1 MKKITITLILASSMG
16 FATDISGTVSG
27 TWGIDDSPYYVV
39 GNTTVSS
46 GQTLTIEPG
55 VEIVFNGNYC
65 LQVNGTLSCVGT
77 SDNKIYFHGA
87 GDTPQGSISFDE
99 AETAPVLTH
108 CRIENLDDRVFI
120 DDFED
125 GLWDDVWDAT
135 IESSGGATG
144 SVEIANN
151 GANGS
156 DSCLF
161 VRGYESDTYVISE
174 AVTVSSIC
182 KISFNLRTTTD
193 PFCYVEVYWRKN
205 GDEWVAIFSEGGN
218 SYDTTPW
225 RYYSFDISE
234 SVSLGDQVEL
244 RFFSNIYNTNNDRD
258 NADAYWDNVAIGTGG
273 AIVSNETVNISNTA
287 ISNNSGYG
295 IYSKDNIILTNTGVS
310 NSGGYGIYSKSGD
323 ITLTGSYV
331 KGSGGYGIFADDGN
345 LTLKN
350 SYVANNGAQGVYTS
364 MVLDLDYAVIAYN
377 AEEGIQLESNQFST
391 IDNSI
396 LWHNDNDDHQQ
407 ISLSNGIVNTTYS
420 NVQGSSSFGI
430 NGYDDGQFVWGAGC
444 IESNPVFTDSSGTLS
459 ANSPCVDAAAPW
471 QHDANMPPG
480 LGTIVAD
487 MGAYGGPNNTVWGGT
502 AIPDG
507 EPVIDHIV
515 DLPADQGGTVGI
527 QYSASIFD
535 YGHTGY
541 DITSYSFWREL
552 DVGRSGVRS
561 QISAFPQGP
570 YFVTSRDN
578 YWEQIGT
585 MDAQGFENYGYSAA
599 TLADSSADGIF
610 WSKHL
615 VVAHTPDDNI
625 FFVSDPDSGYSVDNI
640 PPTPPNALFGTFD
653 DGTLTASWED
663 EINPDIL
670 HYDVYRNGSSFLETA
685 EPEFTDD
692 TFDLGDSAVFTIRG
706 VDIHDNTGEFSDPF
720 TATYG
725 TKGDVTWDG
734 IINILDVT
742 KILYIILFPDEE
754 VTDEEFWAGNY
765 NSDEGIDVVD
775 VTPVVDIILGGL
787 LSNMENSGGETM
799 VYLQDNTL
807 MLTSYRP
814 ITGIQVLLSDN
825 TTVSNLTSLS
835 MAAEAN
841 KVLVYTLTG
850 DVLQGVDI
858 PVLTLGSDAVI
869 EDIILVDNLG
879 QRVSSVLEI
888 VEEDL
893 IPDEFAI
900 HQNYPNPFNPSTLI
914 KLDVNKPMHSKISV
928 YDIMGREVNVLVDE
942 KLQPGYHQFI
952 WDGTDSKGIK
962 AGSGLYFILVQTPEV
977 TRTMKATL
985 LR

>member
-27 TWGIDDSPYYVV
+27 TWDIDGSPYFVV

-46 GQTLTIEPG
+46 GATLTIEPG
-55 VEIVFNGNYC
+55 VEVIFSGSYTLTVNDGSSMIS
-65 LQVNGTLSCVGT
+65 NGTSE
-77 SDNKIYFHGA
+77 NEIYFHGEDNTEQGNIIFSSA
-87 GDTPQGSISFDE
+87 GGAVFS
-99 AETAPVLTH
+99 H
-108 CRIENLDDRVFI
+108 CRIENLYVENFS
-120 DDFED
+120 DDFNS
-125 GLWDDVWDAT
+125 GFNDDWWDAGGGQNANVSNNQLQL
-135 IESSGGATG
+135 IGVNSSAWAET
-144 SVEIANN
+144 ENI
-151 GANGS
+151 
-156 DSCLF
+156 
-161 VRGYESDTYVISE
+161 
-174 AVTVSSIC
+174 TVSDIC
-182 KISFNLRTTTD
+182 IISLDFRVAYSEDNCRTYFYWNL
-193 PFCYVEVYWRKN
+193 N
-205 GDEWVAIFSEGGN
+205 GGDWITLYNTSSDQEYPWTHIEW
-218 SYDTTPW
+218 
-225 RYYSFDISE
+225 DISE
-234 SVSLGDQVEL
+234 YVSAGDQIQL
-244 RFFSNIYNTNNDRD
+244 RLVSQISSSSD
-258 NADAYWDNVAIGTGG
+258 NSDQQYSYFDNVLICPPG
-273 AIVSNETVNISNTA
+273 AISATGAVTLYNSQVSDSRR
-287 ISNNSGYG
+287 G
-295 IYSKDNIILTNTGVS
+295 INAA
-310 NSGGYGIYSKSGD
+310 GD
-323 ITLTGSYV
+323 VTLTSSHVTDNSEIGVNAAGDVTLTSSHV
-331 KGSGGYGIFADDGN
+331 TDNSDGIVAAGDVTLLQSFVNNNESTGITTNGA
-345 LTLKN
+345 LTLD
-350 SYVANNGAQGVYTS
+350 YVV
-364 MVLDLDYAVIAYN
+364 VAYN
-377 AEEGIQLESNQFST
+377 GDKGIEITGNDFST
-391 IDNSI
+391 LDNSI

-407 ISLSNGIVNTTYS
+407 ISLSNGIVNTNYS
-420 NVQGSSSFGI
+420 NVQGVSSFGVT
-430 NGYDDGQFVWGAGC
+430 GDGQFVWGAGC

-507 EPVIDHIV
+507 EPIIDHIV

-640 PPTPPNALFGTFD
+640 PPTPPNVLSGTFD

-893 IPDEFAI
+893 IPDEFAV

-914 KLDVNKPMHSKISV
+914 KLDVNKPMHSKVSI
-928 YDIMGREVNVLVDE
+928 YDLMGRELNVLVDE

>member
-1 MKKITITLILASSMG
+1 
-16 FATDISGTVSG
+16 
-27 TWGIDDSPYYVV
+27 
-39 GNTTVSS
+39 
-46 GQTLTIEPG
+46 
-55 VEIVFNGNYC
+55 
-65 LQVNGTLSCVGT
+65 
-77 SDNKIYFHGA
+77 
-87 GDTPQGSISFDE
+87 
-99 AETAPVLTH
+99 
-108 CRIENLDDRVFI
+108 
-120 DDFED
+120 
-125 GLWDDVWDAT
+125 
-135 IESSGGATG
+135 
-144 SVEIANN
+144 
-151 GANGS
+151 
-156 DSCLF
+156 
-161 VRGYESDTYVISE
+161 
-174 AVTVSSIC
+174 
-182 KISFNLRTTTD
+182 
-193 PFCYVEVYWRKN
+193 
-205 GDEWVAIFSEGGN
+205 
-218 SYDTTPW
+218 
-225 RYYSFDISE
+225 
-234 SVSLGDQVEL
+234 
-244 RFFSNIYNTNNDRD
+244 
-258 NADAYWDNVAIGTGG
+258 
-273 AIVSNETVNISNTA
+273 
-287 ISNNSGYG
+287 
-295 IYSKDNIILTNTGVS
+295 
-310 NSGGYGIYSKSGD
+310 
-323 ITLTGSYV
+323 
-331 KGSGGYGIFADDGN
+331 
-345 LTLKN
+345 
-350 SYVANNGAQGVYTS
+350 
-364 MVLDLDYAVIAYN
+364 
-377 AEEGIQLESNQFST
+377 
-391 IDNSI
+391 
-396 LWHNDNDDHQQ
+396 
-407 ISLSNGIVNTTYS
+407 
-420 NVQGSSSFGI
+420 
-430 NGYDDGQFVWGAGC
+430 
-444 IESNPVFTDSSGTLS
+444 
-459 ANSPCVDAAAPW
+459 
-471 QHDANMPPG
+471 
-480 LGTIVAD
+480 
-487 MGAYGGPNNTVWGGT
+487 
-502 AIPDG
+502 
-507 EPVIDHIV
+507 
-515 DLPADQGGTVGI
+515 
-527 QYSASIFD
+527 
-535 YGHTGY
+535 
-541 DITSYSFWREL
+541 
-552 DVGRSGVRS
+552 
-561 QISAFPQGP
+561 
-570 YFVTSRDN
+570 
-578 YWEQIGT
+578 
-585 MDAQGFENYGYSAA
+585 
-599 TLADSSADGIF
+599 
-610 WSKHL
+610 

-640 PPTPPNALFGTFD
+640 PPTPPNVLSGTFD

-893 IPDEFAI
+893 IPDEFAV

-914 KLDVNKPMHSKISV
+914 KLDVNKPMHSKVSI
-928 YDIMGREVNVLVDE
+928 YDLMGRELNVLVDE